1 MSLYQME
8 KLMAEL
14 ETLPARQ
21 GLLMTDLL
29 EMPETTRQF
38 LQWII
43 RSKEVDEKEIAEL
56 IVQTESNTQTLI
68 KSYIEHGMLE
78 QGDLSKGKSYR
89 VRMRGQTGSLR
100 RSVKEDFWQAI
111 DGATSQNDSN
121 LTKS

>member
-14 ETLPARQ
+14 ESLPARQ

-78 QGDLSKGKSYR
+78 QSDLSNGKSYR